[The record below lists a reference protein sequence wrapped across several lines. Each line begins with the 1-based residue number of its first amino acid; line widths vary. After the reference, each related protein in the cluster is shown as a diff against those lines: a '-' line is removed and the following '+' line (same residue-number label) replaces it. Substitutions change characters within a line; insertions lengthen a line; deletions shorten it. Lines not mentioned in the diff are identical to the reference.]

1 MSQLQN
7 NSSYGPRCNQVNRQA
22 ERISRIKSL
31 INRYHALRSET
42 QQLQSQARQT
52 TSSTL
57 KDSGL
62 SSLPA
67 VERSGEWSVYLAN
80 SRAPNSTEL
89 TLSQLESALHA
100 KWQSLSSFLW
110 NDKALTVVVESQQEI
125 HSSITSG
132 IQAGMAMIKNETL
145 YNLTLESPLLR
156 DADILDGRIMETW
169 RGAPHFP
176 PRYCSMP
183 RALCLEA
190 DRRCGDQKGEGSQ
203 CDCFSEGKRSF
214 KSIEDC
220 GGEFGEG
227 KDLEGGGLCVE
238 DFGGQCIVISWELRE
253 RVHVPAHMHREMR
266 GSDSRIEIF
275 LLSDFTLPLSRT
287 RPLCRSKTAH
297 SQYFLTPNVR
307 ASVEVNFL
315 ALPL

>member
-176 PRYCSMP
+176 LVIAQCPVRCVWKLIVDAAIKRVKEVNATALAKVRGAS
-183 RALCLEA
+183 RALRIAEENLEKVRTLKEEGFA
-190 DRRCGDQKGEGSQ
+190 LRTLGD
-203 CDCFSEGKRSF
+203 
-214 KSIEDC
+214 
-220 GGEFGEG
+220 
-227 KDLEGGGLCVE
+227 
-238 DFGGQCIVISWELRE
+238 
-253 RVHVPAHMHREMR
+253 
-266 GSDSRIEIF
+266 
-275 LLSDFTLPLSRT
+275 
-287 RPLCRSKTAH
+287 
-297 SQYFLTPNVR
+297 NV
-307 ASVEVNFL
+307 L
-315 ALPL
+315 